1 MQSLRIAV
9 RAFCLL
15 ILFAGMMHLVDG
27 VSFLLIAGAPVAG
40 IFNDPVLN
48 SQVRF
53 WGAIWFG
60 FGIVLWHAGN
70 RLEADPA
77 LFRLLCGILGLSGL
91 ARLESAVMCGLP
103 GPMLTAA
110 MMIELVTAPCFLFW
124 HAAALRPARE

>member
-1 MQSLRIAV
+1 MRGLKIAV

-15 ILFAGMMHLVDG
+15 ILFAGLVHLVDG
-27 VSFLLIAGAPVAG
+27 VSFLLVAGAPVAG

-70 RLEADPA
+70 RLETDPA

-91 ARLESAVMCGLP
+91 ARLESAVVFGLP
-103 GPMLTAA
+103 GQMLTSA
-110 MMIELVTAPCFLFW
+110 MAITLIAAPCFLFW
-124 HAAALRPARE
+124 HAIVLRRARE